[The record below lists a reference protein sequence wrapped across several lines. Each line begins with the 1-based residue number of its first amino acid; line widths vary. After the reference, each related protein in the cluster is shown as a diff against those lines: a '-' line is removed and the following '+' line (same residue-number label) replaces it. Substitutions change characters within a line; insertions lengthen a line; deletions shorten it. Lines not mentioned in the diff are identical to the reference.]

1 MKKKRQGRWKERELR
16 ETRQNCG
23 LPDEQKL
30 TVEFLITQIAWIA
43 PVSRREA

>member
-1 MKKKRQGRWKERELR
+1 MERER
-16 ETRQNCG
+16 ITGNKAERG